1 MKEYRPLWV
10 ALGAMALLSPVGLYL
25 PRLFR
30 AGEAWGEWSLAELAQ
45 MLGYLPAGMRTI
57 GRLWTAPMSG
67 YALPRQAGAPLAGL
81 SLSYILSALLGIG
94 LCAGGAHL
102 LARRLTKRD
111 HIDSIQT
118 SSREQEFFEMVRAR
132 RLRPARSGFVDKTL
146 RRLTAFFSDA
156 LLREKT
162 ARRAGLLQR
171 LDPRARLLGTLLFIL
186 SVSLARSIPVLV
198 AHAALVTAAVWLS
211 RLRLREILGAGFL
224 VALLFSSLMALPATL
239 NLVSGGE
246 PLVPLI
252 ARDTAWRLG
261 PYTIPAIVGISR
273 EGLLTAATF
282 LLRTLSSVAAV
293 LCLTLSTRWMD
304 LLRALRFLRLPP
316 LVVQTLGITVRYL
329 HVLLRQS
336 EEAHLGKKSRTLTRR
351 PLVAD
356 QMWVGSRIAY
366 AWQKSL
372 RLVEDVGEA
381 MTTRGFTG
389 EVRLAPG
396 PRLRAVNWLF
406 LAAVAGLCLA
416 AHLA

>member
-1 MKEYRPLWV
+1 MP
-10 ALGAMALLSPVGLYL
+10 
-25 PRLFR
+25 
-30 AGEAWGEWSLAELAQ
+30 
-45 MLGYLPAGMRTI
+45 I
-57 GRLWTAPMSG
+57 
-67 YALPRQAGAPLAGL
+67 
-81 SLSYILSALLGIG
+81 
-94 LCAGGAHL
+94 
-102 LARRLTKRD
+102 
-111 HIDSIQT
+111 
-118 SSREQEFFEMVRAR
+118 SSREQKFFEMVRAR
-132 RLRPARSGFVDKTL
+132 RLRPVRSGFVDKTL

-186 SVSLARSIPVLV
+186 SVSMARSIPVLV

-211 RLRLREILGAGFL
+211 RLRLREILGTGLL

-261 PYTIPAIVGISR
+261 PYTIPAVVGISR
-273 EGLLTAATF
+273 EGVLTAVTF

-316 LVVQTLGITVRYL
+316 LVLQTLGITVRYL

-336 EEAHLGKKSRTLTRR
+336 EEAHLGKKSRTLSRR
-351 PLVAD
+351 PLAAD

-366 AWQKSL
+366 AWEKSL
-372 RLVEDVGEA
+372 RLMEDVGEA
-381 MTTRGFTG
+381 MAARGFTG
-389 EVRLAPG
+389 EVRVAPG
-396 PRLRAVNWLF
+396 SRLRAANWLF

-416 AHLA
+416 AHFA